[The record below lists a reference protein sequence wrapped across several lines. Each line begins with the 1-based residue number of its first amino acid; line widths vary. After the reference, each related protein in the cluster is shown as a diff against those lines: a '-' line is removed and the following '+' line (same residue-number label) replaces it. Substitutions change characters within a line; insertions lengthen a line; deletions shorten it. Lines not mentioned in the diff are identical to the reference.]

1 MLVGLK
7 EILKIAEADKN
18 AVGMFNGTGFDS
30 IRAVIE
36 AAEELNRPVI
46 IGHAEVHNVYS
57 VFQPPRLAKRV
68 WTA

>member
-7 EILKIAEADKN
+7 DILKIAEADKT

-30 IRAVIE
+30 IRAVIG

-46 IGHAEVHNVYS
+46 MRRRCRCACTS
-57 VFQPPRLAKRV
+57 T
-68 WTA
+68 TA